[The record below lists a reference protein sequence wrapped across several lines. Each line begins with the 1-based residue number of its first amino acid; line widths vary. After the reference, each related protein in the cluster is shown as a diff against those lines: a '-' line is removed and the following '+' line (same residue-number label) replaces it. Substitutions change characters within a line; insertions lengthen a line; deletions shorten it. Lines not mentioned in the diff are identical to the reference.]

1 MAGIYIHIPF
11 CKQKCYYCDFFSVVG
26 FKEKGN
32 FIKSLLKEIDIQKN
46 YLGNASV
53 DTIYFGGGTPSSLD
67 IEEVKAIL
75 DKLHST
81 FNISSDAEITFEANP
96 EDLEYGYLPDL
107 KELGINRLSIGIQS
121 FNDDD
126 LLFMNRKHSSE
137 QAIKSVE
144 RAIKAGFTNIS
155 IDLIYGFPNLDLERW
170 KSNLEIALS
179 LPVTHIS
186 AYHLTIE
193 ERTVFS
199 HYLKKGII
207 TEMDEEDSVEQFSL
221 LIEMAEKSGF
231 IQYETSNF
239 AKDNMISKHNS
250 NYWKQ
255 VPYLGL
261 GPSAHSYNGE
271 SRQWNVSLVNKYI
284 DGIEANNPEF
294 EKEIIDDN
302 MAYNEYIL
310 TSLRT
315 MWGIDLEYV
324 KERFS
329 ADRYNF
335 LLSEIE
341 NQIELKHLKL
351 TDNKAVLTKKGLF
364 VSDAIMS
371 DLMIIVEE

>member
-26 FKEKGN
+26 FKEKGD
-32 FIKSLLKEIDIQKN
+32 FVKALLKEIDIQKD
-46 YLGNASV
+46 YLNGASV

-67 IEEVKAIL
+67 IEEVKVIL

-137 QAIKSVE
+137 QAIKSIE

-155 IDLIYGFPNLDLERW
+155 IDLIYGFPNLDLDRW

-231 IQYETSNF
+231 VQYETSNF
-239 AKDNMISKHNS
+239 AKDNNISKHNS

-261 GPSAHSYNGE
+261 GPSAHSYNGQ

-284 DGIEANNPEF
+284 DSIEANNLEF

-329 ADRYNF
+329 ADKYNF
-335 LLSEIE
+335 LLNEID
-341 NQIELKHLKL
+341 NQIELKHLVL
-351 TDNKAVLTKKGLF
+351 TNNKAVLTKKGLF

>member
-32 FIKSLLKEIDIQKN
+32 FVKSLLKEIDIQKN

-179 LPVTHIS
+179 LPITHIS

-329 ADRYNF
+329 ADKYNF

>member
-26 FKEKGN
+26 FKEKGD
-32 FIKSLLKEIDIQKN
+32 FVKSLLKEIDIQKN

-75 DKLHST
+75 DKLYST

-329 ADRYNF
+329 ADKYNF

>member
-26 FKEKGN
+26 FKEKGD
-32 FIKSLLKEIDIQKN
+32 FVKSLLKEIDIQKN

-329 ADRYNF
+329 ADKYNF

>member
-32 FIKSLLKEIDIQKN
+32 FVKSLLKEIDIQKN

-67 IEEVKAIL
+67 IEEVKVIL
-75 DKLHST
+75 DKLYST

-329 ADRYNF
+329 ADKYNF

>member
-32 FIKSLLKEIDIQKN
+32 FVKSLLKEIDIQKN

-329 ADRYNF
+329 ADKYNF